1 MNKRA
6 KRSLY
11 LIGFLI
17 LVYILQQIGL
27 LNHMIA
33 YIGDLPFWVVLVIT
47 GILIS
52 FWQFMKY
59 SDSEEEEEADE
70 KWIEEQGSVFI
81 RRMQEEKERRNKKT
95 SSHI

>member
-1 MNKRA
+1 MNKRV

-11 LIGFLI
+11 LVGFLI
-17 LVYILQQIGL
+17 LLYILQQVGV
-27 LNHMIA
+27 LNNIIS
-33 YIGDLPFWVVLVIT
+33 YLGDLPFWVVLVIT

-59 SDSEEEEEADE
+59 SDHEEEEEDE
-70 KWIEEQGSVFI
+70 EWIEEQGSVFI
-81 RRMQEEKERRNKKT
+81 KRMKEERERRNKKT